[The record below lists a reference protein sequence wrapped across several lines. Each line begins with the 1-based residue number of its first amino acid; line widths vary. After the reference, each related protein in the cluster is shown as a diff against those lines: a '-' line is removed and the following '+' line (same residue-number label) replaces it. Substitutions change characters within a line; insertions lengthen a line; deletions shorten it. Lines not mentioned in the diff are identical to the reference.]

1 MPHPAS
7 SPPPKKPKTGGNK
20 IPGFCDPAGPLA
32 ILYDRLRED
41 ERMLFAAAER
51 LAIPLRKVYIPSLV
65 LSFPEPPAEL
75 VGISGALLR
84 SVAQSRELELSRYL
98 AALGIPTVNSPQVIE
113 TCGDKW
119 ATSAALAAAGVSQP
133 QVKLTFEAE
142 AAQAAAKDLGYPVV
156 LKPVVGSWGRLLA
169 RVQDPEALESL
180 LEHKEVLGDYSHRLI
195 YLQEL
200 IAKPG
205 RDIRAFVVGESCV
218 AAIYRYSA
226 HWITNTAR
234 GGQALNCPL
243 YPELSQLA
251 VAAAQAVGNGVVA
264 VDLLEGPDG
273 LLVNEVNHT
282 MEFKNSVTPTG
293 VDIPALILQYAQEAL
308 CGSV

>member
-1 MPHPAS
+1 
-7 SPPPKKPKTGGNK
+7 
-20 IPGFCDPAGPLA
+20 LA

-41 ERMLFAAAER
+41 ERMLFASAER
-51 LAIPLRKVYIPSLV
+51 LGIPLRKVYIPNLV

-98 AALGIPTVNSPQVIE
+98 AALGIPALNSPRVIE

-119 ATSAALAAAGVSQP
+119 ATSAALAAAGVPQP

-142 AAQAAAKDLGYPVV
+142 AAQVAAEDLGYPVV

-169 RVQDPEALESL
+169 RVQAPAALESL
-180 LEHKEVLGDYSHRLI
+180 LEPKEVLGDYSHRLI

-243 YPELSQLA
+243 DPELSQLA
-251 VAAAQAVGNGVVA
+251 VAAAQAVGGGVVA
-264 VDLLEGPDG
+264 VDLLEGPNG

-282 MEFKNSVTPTG
+282 MEFKNSVAPTE
-293 VDIPALILQYAQEAL
+293 VDIPALILQYTREAL
-308 CGSV
+308 CGSA

>member
-1 MPHPAS
+1 M
-7 SPPPKKPKTGGNK
+7 
-20 IPGFCDPAGPLA
+20 
-32 ILYDRLRED
+32 
-41 ERMLFAAAER
+41 
-51 LAIPLRKVYIPSLV
+51 
-65 LSFPEPPAEL
+65 
-75 VGISGALLR
+75 
-84 SVAQSRELELSRYL
+84 
-98 AALGIPTVNSPQVIE
+98 
-113 TCGDKW
+113 
-119 ATSAALAAAGVSQP
+119 
-133 QVKLTFEAE
+133 
-142 AAQAAAKDLGYPVV
+142 
-156 LKPVVGSWGRLLA
+156 VGSWGRLLA